1 MHTKLR
7 FLLILL
13 WMILPVTAAQIAV
26 AKPSGN
32 NVGTSQSTKIK
43 SGTKVNTHKSPAPAK
58 AKEKAPQKRS
68 LEERREAIGKALQS
82 ILEIYST
89 QKATALSYCE
99 EAMALL
105 EEDDPET
112 IRANLMLMCMELY
125 SRNDRPKDVLALAER
140 MNATFSD
147 TKIQMSI
154 CFLEATALTKLNEW
168 TAARKKYESCPNQED
183 SMLMSNVAELYM
195 IEGDSKGSVEA
206 YRKSLERAPDNP
218 HAIFGLAT
226 ALDRAGAPEKAKAA
240 FLKGVETDPAFSYLK
255 EAFFEPKAEPDFQT
269 AFRMYEGHRFKEAQ
283 FYLNR
288 YISMEERPAYK
299 AHGKAMLEH
308 AEADLKSDTPILA
321 ATYPVVLSNVRAS
334 AISADAR
341 YLAFAA
347 LERKK
352 ADDYKSVIW
361 TLDTATGKP
370 FREAEF
376 ANEIIF
382 DLAFVGDST
391 ELRALSTQHRYALDS
406 ADNAHDYYI
415 YDNNSELLSVALNNS
430 GKDIL
435 AMTPNGLLTSSPWSN
450 PYAEAPL
457 LSVPS
462 NLSRL
467 KVSADNQTSIIT
479 TATKTEVFDN
489 AKQEVLK
496 TFPRAFYATVIAA
509 HPQKNLFAL
518 GIQSGAILVDDAGR
532 LIDFFATPGQV
543 VSLALAPS
551 GRYLMTFSEQT
562 AEIWRL
568 QPEIIHEEQKP

>member
-7 FLLILL
+7 FLLVLL
-13 WMILPVTAAQIAV
+13 WIFLPVTAVQNAV

-32 NVGTSQSTKIK
+32 GVGTSQSTKIK
-43 SGTKVNTHKSPAPAK
+43 SGTKVNTHKSPASAK
-58 AKEKAPQKRS
+58 AKEKAPKKLS

-82 ILEIYST
+82 ILEIYNT

-125 SRNDRPKDVLALAER
+125 NRNDRPKDVLALAER
-140 MNATFSD
+140 MNATFADS
-147 TKIQMSI
+147 KIQMNI
-154 CFLEATALTKLNEW
+154 CFMEATALTKLNEW

-226 ALDRAGAPEKAKAA
+226 ALDRAGDPDQAKTT
-240 FLKGVETDPAFSYLK
+240 FLEGVETDPSFSYLK

-269 AFRMYEGHRFKEAQ
+269 AFRMYEGHRFREAQ
-283 FYLNR
+283 YYLNR
-288 YISMEERPAYK
+288 YISMEARPAYK
-299 AHGKAMLEH
+299 AHGKAMLDRV
-308 AEADLKSDTPILA
+308 EADLKSDTPVLA
-321 ATYPVVLSNVRAS
+321 ATYPVVLSNVRAA

-361 TLDTATGKP
+361 TLDTETGKP
-370 FREAEF
+370 FKEAEF
-376 ANEIIF
+376 ANEIVF
-382 DLAFVGDST
+382 DLAFVDDTT
-391 ELRALSTQHRYALDS
+391 ELRALSTQHRYALDA
-406 ADNAHDYYI
+406 ADGAHDYYI
-415 YDNNSELLSVALNNS
+415 YANNSELLSVALNNS
-430 GKDIL
+430 GKTIL

-462 NLSRL
+462 NISRL
-467 KVSADNQTSIIT
+467 RVSADNKISILT
-479 TATKTEVFDN
+479 TATKTEFFDN
-489 AKQEVLK
+489 DKQEVQK
-496 TFPRAFYATVIAA
+496 TFPRLFYATAIAT
-509 HPQKNLFAL
+509 HPQKNMFAL
-518 GIQSGAILVDDAGR
+518 GIQSGAVLVDDTGT
-532 LIDFFATPGQV
+532 LIDFFATAGQV
-543 VSLALAPS
+543 VSLAFAPS

-568 QPEIIHEEQKP
+568 QPENIHEEPKP